1 MSVIRVGSNGRYADG
16 WSNVFGKAK
25 ASSTKKAAK
34 KAAKKAVKK
43 ASKKKVSTAKKKA
56 KR

>member
-16 WSNVFGKAK
+16 WSNVFGKTK

-34 KAAKKAVKK
+34 KAAKK
-43 ASKKKVSTAKKKA
+43 KVSTAKKKA

>member
-34 KAAKKAVKK
+34 KAAKKA
-43 ASKKKVSTAKKKA
+43 SKKKVSTAKKKA